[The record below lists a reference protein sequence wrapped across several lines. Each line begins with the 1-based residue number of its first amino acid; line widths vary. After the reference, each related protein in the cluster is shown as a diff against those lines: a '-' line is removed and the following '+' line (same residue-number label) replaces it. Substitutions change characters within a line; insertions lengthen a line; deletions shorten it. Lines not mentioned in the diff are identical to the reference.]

1 MSSIS
6 FPVDFFIAINC
17 VREQH
22 CLNLSCPLSLNVN
35 VSVEINYLK
44 LQLLK
49 KDTDK
54 LSSQHHMGSLF
65 PVSLLILCNLL
76 NFLILITEK

>member
-1 MSSIS
+1 M
-6 FPVDFFIAINC
+6 
-17 VREQH
+17 
-22 CLNLSCPLSLNVN
+22 N

-54 LSSQHHMGSLF
+54 LSSQHHMGSLV
-65 PVSLLILCNLL
+65 PISLLILRISNLL
-76 NFLILITEK
+76 NFLILISEK